1 MKTFLRATA
10 AAALFMIPGISAAS
24 SLDYVQ
30 SGSNY
35 TVMFDPNGSG
45 TDSLP
50 PSFYYRSY
58 DVRRGGKPVV
68 VTDLHVV
75 TPPSNP
81 GGTPPPPTQD
91 VTPPPSD
98 GGTTP
103 IITNTT
109 PPPDT
114 GTTTSSG
121 SGKCDGNMAA
131 VPAPASSE
139 IAGAGLAVI
148 ALASWQRSRRQARA

>member
-1 MKTFLRATA
+1 MKKFLGATV

-58 DVRRGGKPVV
+58 DVRRGSKPVV

-98 GGTTP
+98 GGTPTV
-103 IITNTT
+103 TNNPT
-109 PPPDT
+109 PPDT
-114 GTTTSSG
+114 GTPPSDPG
-121 SGKCDGNMAA
+121 GCDGHMAA
-131 VPAPASSE
+131 VPVPASSE

-148 ALASWQRSRRQARA
+148 ALASWQRSRRLARA